1 MHSNSIHEVK
11 EDMNDLI
18 RKDLKYVWHPYTQMK
33 SCEKF
38 PPIVVKGARGGKIF
52 DENGKF
58 YYDTISSWWCNLHG
72 HNHPVIKRAIKK
84 QLDEFEHVMFAGFT
98 HECAVELAEK
108 LVFMTPDG
116 LDKVFFSD
124 NGSTAVEVAMKMSF
138 QYWKNVKKKNKHCFL
153 SLDRA
158 YHGDTVAAMSV
169 SGVALFNKRFEPLFF
184 KTFKSPAPYCYRCA
198 FSKCKE
204 TCSMECAGEM
214 EKILERNSEK
224 ISAIIIE
231 PILMAAGGMIVYSP
245 EFLKR
250 TKELAVKYNVHLI
263 VDEVATGF
271 GRTGEMFASDIAGIV
286 PDFMCLSKAITS
298 GYLPLGATLMTREIF
313 ESFYDDDSAKTFY
326 HGHTFTANPV
336 ACAAAVASIELFKT
350 ENTLEKIK
358 CISGKLSSF
367 LARAALLPIVGD
379 VRMKGVVGAMELVRD
394 KETKK
399 PFDPSAMIGMEVY
412 KLGLENN
419 LLLRPLGNVIYF
431 FLPACVSSRELED
444 IFSRA
449 ESVLKSINR
458 G

>member
-1 MHSNSIHEVK
+1 
-11 EDMNDLI
+11 MNELI

-33 SCEKF
+33 DMEKF
-38 PPIVVKGARGGKIF
+38 PPIVVNRAEGGKIY
-52 DENGKF
+52 DSKGKF

-98 HECAVELAEK
+98 HESAVMLAEK
-108 LVFMTPDG
+108 LVSMTPAG
-116 LDKVFFSD
+116 LDKVFYSD

-138 QYWKNVKKKNKHCFL
+138 QYWKNVNKENKHCFL

-169 SGVALFNKRFEPLFF
+169 SGVDLFNKKFEPLFF

-204 TCSMECAGEM
+204 TCQMECANEM
-214 EKILERNSEK
+214 EKILKHHSEK

-231 PILMAAGGMIVYSP
+231 PILMAAGGMIVYPP
-245 EFLKR
+245 EFLKKTR
-250 TKELAVKYNVHLI
+250 ELASKYNVHLI

-271 GRTGEMFASDIAGIV
+271 GRTGKMFASEIAGIV

-298 GYLPLGATLMTREIF
+298 GYLPLGATLMRREIF
-313 ESFYDDDSAKTFY
+313 EAFYDDDKTKTFY

-336 ACAAAVASIELFKT
+336 ACAAAVASIELFET
-350 ENTLEKIK
+350 EGTLEKIK
-358 CISGKLSSF
+358 YISGKLKSF
-367 LARAALLPIVGD
+367 LSRAALLPVVGD
-379 VRMKGVVGAMELVRD
+379 VRMTGVVGAMEFVVD

-399 PFDPSAMIGMEVY
+399 PFDSSAMIGMEVY
-412 KLGLENN
+412 RLALENN

-431 FLPACVSSRELED
+431 FLPACLSAVELED
-444 IFSRA
+444 IFCRT
-449 ESVLKSINR
+449 EGVLKSINR

>member
-1 MHSNSIHEVK
+1 
-11 EDMNDLI
+11 MNELI

-33 SCEKF
+33 DMEKF
-38 PPIVVKGARGGKIF
+38 PPIVVKRAEGGKIF

-98 HECAVELAEK
+98 HESAVKLAEK

-138 QYWKNVKKKNKHCFL
+138 QYWKNINEENKHCFL

-169 SGVALFNKRFEPLFF
+169 SGVDLFNKKFEPLFF
-184 KTFKSPAPYCYRCA
+184 KTFKSPAPYCYRCT

-204 TCSMECAGEM
+204 TCQMECVSEM
-214 EKILERNSEK
+214 EKILEENGEK
-224 ISAIIIE
+224 IAAIIIE
-231 PILMAAGGMIVYSP
+231 PILMAAGGMIVYPP
-245 EFLKR
+245 EFLKKTR
-250 TKELAVKYNVHLI
+250 ELASKYNVHLI

-271 GRTGEMFASDIAGIV
+271 GRTGKMFASDIAGIV

-298 GYLPLGATLMTREIF
+298 GYLPLGATLTTREIF
-313 ESFYDDDSAKTFY
+313 ESFYDDDNAKTFY

-336 ACAAAVASIELFKT
+336 ACAAALASIELFKT
-350 ENTLEKIK
+350 EGTLEKITY
-358 CISGKLSSF
+358 ISGKLASF
-367 LARAALLPIVGD
+367 LSRAARFPLVGD
-379 VRMKGVVGAMELVRD
+379 VRMRGVVGAMELVQD
-394 KETKK
+394 KKTKK

-412 KLGLENN
+412 RLALENN

-431 FLPACVSSRELED
+431 FLPGCLSSVELED
-444 IFSRA
+444 IFCRA
-449 ESVLKSINR
+449 EGVLKTIR
-458 G
+458 VG